1 MSKKLFLILLI
12 SYSVLYSQNYKKII
26 KISDAKAKNGDYIV
40 AKSGYDSVLLKD
52 PKNTICL
59 YKSGLMSI
67 QMGIDFDD
75 AIQNFS
81 KAIQIKPKYSDAYW
95 GRGMARK
102 MKFNYKEASEDLEK
116 AIQLDP
122 NNDEAYISLAQVK
135 YHLTDYIKADFY
147 YSLYLKKYP
156 EDYDTYSDRAF
167 VRMERLYLKE
177 AIEDYT
183 KAIELNPSKQYQD
196 YLERGKAKYLIQDY
210 YGSNIDFDKAIEINP
225 NSIDLLYTIGTFLVE
240 QEKFEN
246 AISYFDKILVLDINN
261 SRTFLYRGFSK
272 NGLKKFEEALF
283 DLNKAIELEP
293 DFGYSYLQ
301 RGFSK
306 VKLELVKQA
315 CVDFHKAKALGEDDA
330 DEYLENYCE

>member
-1 MSKKLFLILLI
+1 MSKKLILTLLI
-12 SYSVLYSQNYKKII
+12 SYSILYAQNSKKSIEL
-26 KISDAKAKNGDYIV
+26 SDAKAKNGDYV
-40 AKSGYDSVLLKD
+40 GAKAGYEKVLLKD
-52 PKNTICL
+52 PKNAICL

-67 QMGIDFDD
+67 QMGIDLDD

-81 KAIQIKPKYSDAYW
+81 KAIEIKPKYSDAYW

-102 MKFNYKEASEDLEK
+102 MKYEYKEAGEDLEK

-135 YHLTDYIKADFY
+135 YYLTDYTKADFY
-147 YSLYLKKYP
+147 YSQYLKKHP
-156 EDYDTYSDRAF
+156 DDYDSYSDRAF

-183 KAIELNPSKQYQD
+183 KAIELNPSKQFKD
-196 YLERGKAKYLIQDY
+196 YLERGKAICLLQDY
-210 YGSNIDFDKAIEINP
+210 EGSNSDFDKAIEINP
-225 NSIDLLYTIGTFLVE
+225 NSIDILYTIGTFFVE
-240 QEKFEN
+240 QENFKE
-246 AISYFDKILVLDINN
+246 AIGYFDKILALDNNN

-272 NGLKKFEEALF
+272 NGIGKFDEALL

-306 VKLELVKQA
+306 VQLGLAKQA
-315 CVDFHKAKALGEDDA
+315 CIDFNKAKELGEDDA
-330 DEYLENYCE
+330 NEYLEDYCE